1 MGAMFGAVDE
11 IAFPDFI
18 EEFRQKRSYV
28 TQNHGASPKA
38 ILIIPLLG
46 AFLVELLNPVVVQLF
61 LGWFG

>member
-1 MGAMFGAVDE
+1 MANVSA
-11 IAFPDFI
+11 
-18 EEFRQKRSYV
+18 V
-28 TQNHGASPKA
+28 TQSHGASPKA